1 MTIKKPWKA
10 EYWPQIIE
18 EVRLNAKRLKDENN
32 RYNPTWPH
40 VYDPSRILGE
50 KIGLAQSSQ
59 YIYIQD
65 SRIMQ
70 KIVDMWHELN
80 DYSKSNLRRN
90 MKSYENKHLL
100 LAIYKKRKEEFNALV
115 AENDS

>member
-18 EVRLNAKRLKDENN
+18 EIRLDAERKKDKNN
-32 RYNPTWPH
+32 RYSQTWPH
-40 VYDPSRILGE
+40 VYDPSGTLSK
-50 KIGLAQSSQ
+50 KIGLAKSGH
-59 YIYIQD
+59 YLYIQD

-100 LAIYKKRKEEFNALV
+100 LAIYKKRKGEFDALV